1 MLQGNSTHHQQF
13 FENCAAPGSHH
24 QWRLLLFPAL
34 FWWGCKIAPWIKLG
48 EGGSPDHDS
57 LPVAMYECSWP
68 RESRQKLW
76 SRLRRNEG
84 LIIKSNVKILMQSR
98 YQSHAALEYIHR
110 WNGKETGHLA
120 KRTPE
125 ISESLWS
132 YNLKSAVKM
141 LWPVYKSLAG
151 KTTCFDARYVQVCTQ

>member
-1 MLQGNSTHHQQF
+1 MNNVLKIGQHPDPIISDVCCYSQPCFDEAANF
-13 FENCAAPGSHH
+13 FH
-24 QWRLLLFPAL
+24 
-34 FWWGCKIAPWIKLG
+34 KLG
-48 EGGSPDHDS
+48 EGGSPDHGS
-57 LPVAMYECSWP
+57 LPVARYECLWP

-84 LIIKSNVKILMQSR
+84 LIIKSNVKIVMQSR

-120 KRTPE
+120 KRTPK